1 MAACE
6 EGDGN
11 SDGRFDSCD
20 RAGLLGPLLRAAF
33 RGRFVPVFAFMY
45 IQCQRAVVTRY
56 IRTARHDLMTS
67 LAARKEN

>member
-11 SDGRFDSCD
+11 SDGRFDCCD

-33 RGRFVPVFAFMY
+33 RGRFVPVFALLFEVSAVRRSPTDDARFMMLT
-45 IQCQRAVVTRY
+45 Q
-56 IRTARHDLMTS
+56 
-67 LAARKEN
+67 